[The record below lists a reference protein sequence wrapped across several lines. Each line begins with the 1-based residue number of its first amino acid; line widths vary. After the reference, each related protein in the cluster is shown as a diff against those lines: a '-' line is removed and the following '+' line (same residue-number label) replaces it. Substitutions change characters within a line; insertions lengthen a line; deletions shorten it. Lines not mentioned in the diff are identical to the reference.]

1 MLWLGPPWLSLVLR
15 PTLPLTSASTSHPFH
30 ARAARVSQICLQ
42 ASEDDAK
49 AKWLAKQEASVPW
62 SAKGD
67 GGGGGSGSASTRGV
81 ANGQSA
87 DDGQRASSSSGLQQ
101 ETISADLG
109 WVHQGSP
116 PPVAPAGA
124 FQSGFG
130 FSTPSRRNDYE
141 AYIATE
147 YGAESP
153 APGREAE
160 YEAYQKMMSQYPQQ
174 ATAGGGGGNSRPT
187 IDEERRSR
195 SPGLSNNFYEIS
207 TSDFRTPY
215 GMPKGSASPMP
226 ELEEP
231 QMPQMEFGAESPAP
245 GREAE
250 FAAYQAQYGGQGA
263 AQGGGGY
270 SPPPPPP
277 IDEERR
283 SRSPGLAKN
292 FYDIPMS
299 DFKTPYGMPAGS
311 GAPAPME
318 EEPQMPQV
326 EFGAESPAP
335 GREAEY
341 AAWKAQNGGQGA
353 AQGGGGYSPPP
364 PPPIDEER
372 RSRSPGLAKN
382 FYDIPMSD
390 FKTPYGMPAGSGAPA
405 PMEEEPQMPQVEFGA
420 QSAAPGR
427 EAEYEAYNRRPNSPP
442 PLGDGSPIAGREQ
455 EQASAPM
462 KGGLPYAPPP
472 IDTERRNRSPGL
484 QHNFYDVST
493 ADFKT
498 PYGIP
503 PSTAPPAAPEPPEG
517 EFGAQS
523 PWVPEREKEHAAL
536 QSGGERPSKQP
547 RRGGGDSASKSST
560 GADEDDEDE
569 DEVNEAEAAAAEAL
583 AEALRASLLEAE
595 ACARSLADLS
605 FDLAE
610 ELQDTA
616 LACADRPGESV
627 AVLRE
632 AAQTLVEMN
641 EALAA
646 AHTSVKE
653 ADANVTATLA
663 RDKEV
668 QKAVA
673 NAKAAAKQREVA
685 KDSVHEA
692 TKSVDKIPDLEL
704 FPKSARSHME
714 TALKECKEQ
723 LVMAEKELAAAN
735 DEVEKRDRELR
746 ELAERI
752 RAGL

>member
-231 QMPQMEFGAESPAP
+231 QMPQVEFGAESPAP

-263 AQGGGGY
+263 AQGSGGY

-283 SRSPGLAKN
+283 SRSPGMAKN
-292 FYDIPMS
+292 FYDIP
-299 DFKTPYGMPAGS
+299 T
-311 GAPAPME
+311 
-318 EEPQMPQV
+318 
-326 EFGAESPAP
+326 
-335 GREAEY
+335 
-341 AAWKAQNGGQGA
+341 
-353 AQGGGGYSPPP
+353 
-364 PPPIDEER
+364 
-372 RSRSPGLAKN
+372 
-382 FYDIPMSD
+382 SD